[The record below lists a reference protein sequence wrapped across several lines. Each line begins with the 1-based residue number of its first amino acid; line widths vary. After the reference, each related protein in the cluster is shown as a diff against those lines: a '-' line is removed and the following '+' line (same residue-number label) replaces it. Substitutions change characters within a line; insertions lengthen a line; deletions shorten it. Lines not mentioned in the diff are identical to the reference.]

1 MRRISKKK
9 LLILFAIVLIG
20 VIIAISIGLSRALK
34 KEIIQVNIVD
44 SEGKLVEESITVE
57 GIIDDEYHYIDLPKV
72 VNSHVIEKY
81 YIDDSDVQFQNGFLD
96 ADSYFNVENTDN
108 KENTSE
114 EKSENATKENT
125 TVEETTEDA
134 TEDTVED
141 TTKENVSSEEKA
153 EETSKE
159 GTNKDETSSQ
169 DTTKIVDVEEKGAIN
184 SLHPYDF
191 LFLSPEQIETKSV
204 TLKVKYDYIE
214 NEGER
219 LYKKEILADS
229 SYSTDLE
236 TFNSRVGVEAYLP
249 EDATIELTEVEKVA
263 KEVLESN
270 ARSIK
275 QIGTIILWDV
285 YDLEIKTEEEFN
297 WKDYQDKLRIKIRD
311 LNDDYTYNLFRYD
324 DVDLSVFET
333 NFIKEEVGVIYTEV
347 EEIENYVLMVD
358 SSSMEAIVTN
368 PVKAIGAEGDTS
380 TDVWDGTAATS
391 FFAGT
396 GTAQD
401 PYLITSGAEL
411 KYLQNQVAG
420 GNNFAGKYIKLA
432 CNIDLNARNWTPI
445 GSDTRPFKGI
455 FDGTGLTISN
465 AQVVANNH
473 RYGLFGA
480 IGDGANKTQII
491 NLQISGFNVGI
502 TESGGTFTFMAG
514 AIVGEIYQN
523 AMVENCIVKNTNISV
538 ENTTYING
546 TYDKKYFVG
555 GIAGR
560 LCNTGANP
568 ENTPQNPSNII
579 NCAVDAVIETY
590 LINLNNNNGN
600 VGYTYDCATGGIVGA
615 ILYHNNF
622 PQNCYFTGEIDCG
635 ADFVGPIF
643 GAMRSSTFSQGNNYD
658 TEFDSYWVGDT
669 SLTMNSYYGD
679 YYVYSFRTTSNY
691 NSSYFTSSQTTGTT
705 PNTET
710 YRVQLTNTGNGNR
723 TNYVLK
729 KRFQGMNK
737 GTYTNNRNQM
747 LTRFN
752 NTASSTTG
760 YLSWEISNGF
770 YSLINPFSV
779 QATTDADYYLYTAI
793 TNPAGTYT
801 YRWNVDGNDIQNGAA
816 TINVG
821 FDYTKERDAYLL
833 ATNADGT
840 VRMARFTIPKSEFYL
855 TINYTPS
862 TNSLAGEWAGNGRF
876 DTAKAD
882 YTKYDWQW
890 YSAELAEDFVEEGT
904 SRIQSP
910 YNPKLDYKLVAT
922 LKTNSDETY
931 EAIYWADRN
940 VIYVNSD
947 TGNDGYD
954 GRSPERPKLTMQ
966 RSLWS
971 LRSIWRYR

>member
-44 SEGKLVEESITVE
+44 SEGKLVEESVTVE
-57 GIIDDEYHYIDLPKV
+57 GIIDDEYHYIELPKII
-72 VNSHVIEKY
+72 NSHVIEDY
-81 YIDDSDVQFQNGFLD
+81 YIDDSALEFQNGFLD
-96 ADSYFNVENTDN
+96 ADSYFNEESTDK
-108 KENTSE
+108 KETTSE
-114 EKSENATKENT
+114 EKAEDTTKET
-125 TVEETTEDA
+125 TIGEETTED
-134 TEDTVED
+134 
-141 TTKENVSSEEKA
+141 TTKRDIASEEKVDEA
-153 EETSKE
+153 SKE
-159 GTNKDETSSQ
+159 DTNQDETSSQ
-169 DTTKIVDVEEKGAIN
+169 DTTKVVDVEEKGAIN

-229 SYSTDLE
+229 SYNTDIE

-249 EDATIELTEVEKVA
+249 EDATIELTEVEKGA

-275 QIGTIILWDV
+275 QIGTIILWDA
-285 YDLEIKTEEEFN
+285 YDLEIKTEEEFD
-297 WKDYQDKLRIKIRD
+297 WKEYQDTLRIKIRD
-311 LNDDYTYNLFRYD
+311 LNDDYTYTLFKYD
-324 DVDLSVFET
+324 DVDLSVFELGY
-333 NFIKEEVGVIYTEV
+333 IKEEVGVVYSEV
-347 EEIENYVLMVD
+347 EEIDNYVLMVD
-358 SSSMEAIVTN
+358 SSSMEAVVTN
-368 PVKAIGAEGDTS
+368 PVKAIGAEGETA

-401 PYLITSGAEL
+401 PYLISSGAEL
-411 KYLQNQVAG
+411 KYLQNQVAA
-420 GNNFAGKYIKLA
+420 GNNFNGKYIKLA

-445 GSDTRPFKGI
+445 GSDTRPFRGI

-465 AQVVANNH
+465 AEVVANNH

-480 IGDGANKTQII
+480 IGNGANKTQII
-491 NLQISGFNVGI
+491 NLQVSGFEI
-502 TESGGTFTFMAG
+502 FPTESGREFTFMAG
-514 AIVGEIYQN
+514 IIAGEVYQN
-523 AMVENCIVKNTNISV
+523 ATIENCIVKNSYISV
-538 ENTTYING
+538 ENSSTINAASG
-546 TYDKKYFVG
+546 KKYFVG
-555 GIAGR
+555 GVAGR

-568 ENTPQNPSNII
+568 EATPQNPSNIM
-579 NCAVDAVIETY
+579 NCAVDIVIETN
-590 LINLNNNNGN
+590 LIYFNNSNAN
-600 VGYTYDCATGGIVGA
+600 VRYTADCSTGGIVGA

-622 PQNCYFTGEIDCG
+622 PQNCYFTGEIYCG

-643 GAMRSSTFSQGNNYD
+643 GSMRNRAYTESNNFESD
-658 TEFDSYWVGDT
+658 FDSFWVGDT

-679 YYVYSFRTTSNY
+679 YDIYSYRTSTRHTDVT
-691 NSSYFTSSQTTGTT
+691 FTSSYTTGTT
-705 PNTET
+705 PNSTT
-710 YRVQLTNTGNGNR
+710 YRVQLNDEGNAYYNP
-723 TNYVLK
+723 NNVLK

-737 GTYTNNRNQM
+737 GSYTNNRNQM

-779 QATTDADYYLYTAI
+779 EATTDANYYLYTAI

-821 FDYTKERDAYLL
+821 FDYTKERKSYLL
-833 ATNADGT
+833 ATNPDGV
-840 VRMARFTIPKSEFYL
+840 VRIARFTIPKAEFYL
-855 TINYTPS
+855 TITYTPA
-862 TNSLAGEWAGNGRF
+862 TNSLTGEWAGNGRF

-904 SRIQSP
+904 TRTLSP

-922 LKTNSDETY
+922 LKTNSNETY
-931 EAIYWADRN
+931 EAIYLADRN
-940 VIYVNSD
+940 VIYVNSN
-947 TGNDGYD
+947 TGNDGND
-954 GRSPERPKLTMQ
+954 GRAPERPKLTMQ
-966 RSLWS
+966 RSIWS
-971 LRSIWRYR
+971 VRCKWRYR

>member
-9 LLILFAIVLIG
+9 LLILLAVVIIG

-72 VNSHVIEKY
+72 VNSHVIDKY

-96 ADSYFNVENTDN
+96 ADSYFNEESADN

-114 EKSENATKENT
+114 EKSEDTTKET
-125 TVEETTEDA
+125 AIVEETG
-134 TEDTVED
+134 ED
-141 TTKENVSSEEKA
+141 TTKENVTSEEKA
-153 EETSKE
+153 NETSKE
-159 GTNKDETSSQ
+159 DTNQDDTSSQ
-169 DTTKIVDVEEKGAIN
+169 DTTKVVDVKEKGAIN
-184 SLHPYDF
+184 FLHPYDF
-191 LFLSPEQIETKSV
+191 LFLSPEQIATKSV

-219 LYKKEILADS
+219 LYKKEILANS
-229 SYSTDLE
+229 SYDTDLE
-236 TFNSRVGVEAYLP
+236 TFNSQVGVEAYLP
-249 EDATIELTEVEKVA
+249 EDATIELTEVEKGA

-275 QIGTIILWDV
+275 QIGTIILWDA
-285 YDLEIKTEEEFN
+285 YDLEIKTEEDFN
-297 WKDYQDKLRIKIRD
+297 WKDYQDTLRVKIRD
-311 LNDDYTYNLFRYD
+311 LNDDYTYTLFKYD
-324 DVDLSVFET
+324 DIDLSVFELDFT
-333 NFIKEEVGVIYTEV
+333 KEEAGVVYSEV

-368 PVKAIGAEGDTS
+368 PVKAIGADGETS
-380 TDVWDGTAATS
+380 TDVWDGTTATS

-411 KYLQNQVAG
+411 NYLQTQVAA
-420 GNNFAGKYIKLA
+420 GNNFNGKYIKLA

-445 GSDTRPFKGI
+445 GSDTRPFRGI

-465 AQVVANNH
+465 AEVVANNH

-480 IGDGANKTQII
+480 IGDGANKTQVI
-491 NLQISGFNVGI
+491 NLQVSGFEIYI

-514 AIVGEIYQN
+514 AIAGEIYQN
-523 AMVENCIVKNTNISV
+523 ATVENCIVKNTYISV
-538 ENTTYING
+538 DNTTYINA
-546 TYDKKYFVG
+546 TYNKKYFVG
-555 GIAGR
+555 GVAGR

-568 ENTPQNPSNII
+568 EATPQNPSNII

-590 LINLNNNNGN
+590 LINLNNLTAN
-600 VGYTYDCATGGIVGA
+600 VRYTYDCATGGIVGA
-615 ILYHNNF
+615 ILYHNAF
-622 PQNCYFTGEIDCG
+622 PQNCFFNGEIYCG

-643 GAMRSSTFSQGNNYD
+643 GAMRSAPFSQSNNYD
-658 TEFDSYWVGDT
+658 AEFDSYWVGDT

-679 YYVYSFRTTSNY
+679 YDVYSYRTTSRHTDAT
-691 NSSYFTSSQTTGTT
+691 FTSSYTSGTT
-705 PNTET
+705 PNTTT
-710 YRVQLTNTGNGNR
+710 YRVQLTTTGNGN
-723 TNYVLK
+723 NANNVLK

-770 YSLINPFSV
+770 YSLVNPFSV
-779 QATTDADYYLYTAI
+779 EATTDANYYLYTAI

-821 FDYTKERDAYLL
+821 FDYTKERKSYLL
-833 ATNADGT
+833 ATNASGV
-840 VRMARFTIPKSEFYL
+840 VRMARFTIPKAEFYL
-855 TINYTPS
+855 TITYNPAA
-862 TNSLAGEWAGNGRF
+862 NSLTGEWAGNGRF

-904 SRIQSP
+904 TRTLSP

-922 LKTNSDETY
+922 LKTNSNETY
-931 EAIYWADRN
+931 EAIYLADRN
-940 VIYVNSD
+940 VIYVNSA
-947 TGNDGYD
+947 TGNDGND
-954 GRSPERPKLTMQ
+954 GRAPERPKLTMQ
-966 RSLWS
+966 RSIWS
-971 LRSIWRYR
+971 IRCKWRHR